1 MVALALNTGLIPLT
15 KRATTAKKTVRRTV
29 APKVRRSLLFLAS
42 TLSSRDERTNGWM
55 DGCAQPLPSARSVF
69 FFNAV
74 DVRRRASSG
83 SRFRVDPPSR
93 LPTRV
98 RSRRRL
104 APFASAPA
112 RRRPRGKR
120 DDDDDPRA
128 IGRSV
133 DRSIVPLGRC
143 ERTMRTMRSDE
154 RRGRTN
160 DGARSLDRSH
170 RRTDART
177 HGRADARTEPSS
189 SFVRV
194 VRIESPT
201 RTTRRVRSGRVT
213 TSRVRTHGDGT
224 T

>member
-1 MVALALNTGLIPLT
+1 MVALALNTGLLPLT

-74 DVRRRASSG
+74 DTPDAARRRVRVSASIPRRGCRRASV
-83 SRFRVDPPSR
+83 RVVVS
-93 LPTRV
+93 L
-98 RSRRRL
+98 RSRRR
-104 APFASAPA
+104 PRVGA
-112 RRRPRGKR
+112 REGNETTTTT
-120 DDDDDPRA
+120 DPRA
-128 IGRSV
+128 IDRSV

-143 ERTMRTMRSDE
+143 ERTMRTMRTNDVDE

-170 RRTDART
+170 RRTHART
-177 HGRADARTEPSS
+177 RGRTDGT
-189 SFVRV
+189 V
-194 VRIESPT
+194 VV
-201 RTTRRVRSGRVT
+201 VRSGRPNHPPAPPVG
-213 TSRVRTHGDGT
+213 SGRVESPVAGRDPW
-224 T
+224 